1 MARRSTKIGRGKSRA
16 RSATRTSSPQIN
28 PGRSSRTRNIPNCLP
43 PAQLGPEWDQFGFG
57 QYGMCVGELN
67 QPGGGHYPANDIA
80 GMIAAG
86 FLASGAKVYISSR
99 KAEVCDATAER
110 LTKEY
115 GGECISLPS
124 DLSNLKGIESLVS
137 ELSNKESH
145 LDILINNA
153 GAAWGSPL
161 DEYPEKGWDKVMD
174 TNVKGVFFLTQKL
187 LPLLREGVKDGPS
200 RVVNIGSVDG
210 LTAGAFENYAYGPSK
225 AALHHLTRILAATLI
240 KEKIIVNAIAPGPF
254 PTWMLSTGVGFGG
267 ETDVDWSQV
276 GEGNP
281 SGRVGDMEDIAGLA
295 IFLCSRASEYTV
307 GQTIACDGGSVA
319 SK

>member
-1 MARRSTKIGRGKSRA
+1 MKDLFSIKDKVALVTGGSRGIG
-16 RSATRTSSPQIN
+16 
-28 PGRSSRTRNIPNCLP
+28 
-43 PAQLGPEWDQFGFG
+43 E
-57 QYGMCVGELN
+57 
-67 QPGGGHYPANDIA
+67 
-80 GMIAAG
+80 MIAAG

-99 KAEVCDATAER
+99 KAEVCDATADR
-110 LTKEY
+110 LSNEY
-115 GGECISLPS
+115 SGECISLPS
-124 DLSNLKGIESLVS
+124 DLSNLDGIESLVT

-153 GAAWGSPL
+153 GAAWGAPL

-174 TNVKGVFFLTQKL
+174 INVKGVFFLTQRL
-187 LPLLREGVKDGPS
+187 LPLLREGANSDPS

-225 AALHHLTRILAATLI
+225 AALHHLTRILAANLI

-267 ETDVDWSQV
+267 ETDVDWTVV

>member
-1 MARRSTKIGRGKSRA
+1 MSIEGKVAIITGASSGIGYATALALSKAGVKVAIGARRTDK
-16 RSATRTSSPQIN
+16 
-28 PGRSSRTRNIPNCLP
+28 LE
-43 PAQLGPEWDQFGFG
+43 QLEN
-57 QYGMCVGELN
+57 EIKKN
-67 QPGGGHYPANDIA
+67 
-80 GMIAAG
+80 
-86 FLASGAKVYISSR
+86 
-99 KAEVCDATAER
+99 
-110 LTKEY
+110 
-115 GGECISLPS
+115 GGEVLAQKLDVTKKDDCNAFV
-124 DLSNLKGIESLVS
+124 DQAMKKWGTV
-137 ELSNKESH
+137 
-145 LDILINNA
+145 DILVNNA
-153 GAAWGSPL
+153 GAAWGAPL
-161 DEYPEKGWDKVMD
+161 DEYPENGWDKVMD

-187 LPLLREGVKDGPS
+187 LPLLREGAKSNPS

-225 AALHHLTRILAATLI
+225 AALHHLTRILAANLI

-267 ETDVDWSQV
+267 ETDVDWTTV

-281 SGRVGDMEDIAGLA
+281 SGRVGGMEDIAGLA